1 MAFITAETRS
11 SIVELAM
18 GMLNQAPSTTL
29 LSTLIEKSTSGSSL
43 QDLADYIATTDAFTL
58 NTQRRKLRAN
68 SLLKCSASSSLV
80 ER

>member
-29 LSTLIEKSTSGSSL
+29 LSTLIEKSTSGS
-43 QDLADYIATTDAFTL
+43 
-58 NTQRRKLRAN
+58 
-68 SLLKCSASSSLV
+68 
-80 ER
+80 